1 MTLPSEVTVQLA
13 AFPREILAFE
23 NQEAMRSSNTWMNQ
37 MAPESCIP
45 SGLFLPKG
53 QKIDPPNPEIMFC
66 GTVQDTSQLTNP
78 ITGHPFF
85 WARVRTLGGEL
96 DVVADPAIVKGTI
109 KKNGII
115 GSMSWL
121 SGRIQQSRLST
132 RIS

>member
-1 MTLPSEVTVQLA
+1 MSKKPPDL
-13 AFPREILAFE
+13 RC
-23 NQEAMRSSNTWMNQ
+23 RSGIFYQ
-37 MAPESCIP
+37 KGKKMA
-45 SGLFLPKG
+45 
-53 QKIDPPNPEIMFC
+53 PPNPEIMFC
-66 GTVQDTSQLTNP
+66 GTVQDTSRLTNP

-121 SGRIQQSRLST
+121 SGRIQQYRLST

>member
-1 MTLPSEVTVQLA
+1 MSKRAPK
-13 AFPREILAFE
+13 
-23 NQEAMRSSNTWMNQ
+23 SSFQ
-37 MAPESCIP
+37 G
-45 SGLFLPKG
+45 GLFLKKG
-53 QKIDPPNPEIMFC
+53 KKTNPPNPEIMFC

-78 ITGHPFF
+78 ATGHPFF
-85 WARVRTLGGEL
+85 SARVRTLGGEL

-121 SGRIQQSRLST
+121 SGRIQKFPLST